1 MTPFLNLALLTLR
14 SPAKAAEIVLAQQWR
29 GEAVWTGLLLVA
41 VLNALTHALMLWL
54 FPVAQELAFLNMSPT
69 ALVGLS
75 AGLLVV
81 FSVAVTFCGRL
92 IGGQGGF
99 AQVLPVMIWL
109 QLVRV
114 GIQAVVIV
122 VTLLSAG
129 IGALLSLLVNVF
141 LIYVLL
147 HFVNEAHRFN
157 SLWRAFGVLVMAS
170 LLALFTLTFVL
181 GLLGPAKLGL
191 PAYV

>member
-99 AQVLPVMIWL
+99 AQVLPGDDLAATGPCWHSGRGDRGDAAL
-109 QLVRV
+109 RRYRRV
-114 GIQAVVIV
+114 AEP
-122 VTLLSAG
+122 AG
-129 IGALLSLLVNVF
+129 
-141 LIYVLL
+141 
-147 HFVNEAHRFN
+147 
-157 SLWRAFGVLVMAS
+157 
-170 LLALFTLTFVL
+170 
-181 GLLGPAKLGL
+181 
-191 PAYV
+191 